1 MDRSPENR
9 PVLVAV
15 ANPEHAEQLVRTAS
29 DLARL
34 LESYVTIVSVAV
46 KPSSSPFSVYTDETI
61 IERFAQDTRDL
72 LDAAIA
78 VAPEDVPI
86 EREIVVG
93 RTMADGVLKA
103 IRRTDARALVIG
115 WHDSRSRT
123 DAILG
128 TNLDNLIE
136 NAPCDLYVERIGY
149 EANGVDSILVPV
161 AGGPHVRPATHA
173 AKAIAARNDATVHLL
188 SIVEPDIDEGAARD
202 HLEAGVQLLEDS
214 PGSGA
219 SPDFS
224 PDVRVETAVR
234 TGDDVSATI
243 AELAPDHDV
252 LVFGVTRQGAIQRR
266 LVGSIPQRVIPRID
280 ETVILARS
288 GDVVSPSR
296 LDKLRGLWR
305 RG

>member
-46 KPSSSPFSVYTDETI
+46 KPSSSPFSVYKDETI
-61 IERFAQDTRDL
+61 VERFAQDTQEL
-72 LDAAIA
+72 LDAAIT

-93 RTMADGVLKA
+93 RTIADGVLKA

-128 TNLDNLIE
+128 TNLDQLIE
-136 NAPCDLYVERIGY
+136 NAQCDLYVERIGY

-161 AGGPHVRPATHA
+161 AGGPHVRPATLA

-188 SIVEPDIDEGAARD
+188 SVVEPDVDEDAARD
-202 HLEAGVQLLEDS
+202 HLEAGCSCSRMRPIPSSVPIS
-214 PGSGA
+214 GSRRRFEPA
-219 SPDFS
+219 
-224 PDVRVETAVR
+224 R
-234 TGDDVSATI
+234 TF
-243 AELAPDHDV
+243 P
-252 LVFGVTRQGAIQRR
+252 
-266 LVGSIPQRVIPRID
+266 
-280 ETVILARS
+280 
-288 GDVVSPSR
+288 
-296 LDKLRGLWR
+296 
-305 RG
+305 

>member
-46 KPSSSPFSVYTDETI
+46 KPSSSPFSVYKDETI
-61 IERFAQDTRDL
+61 VERFAQDTQEL
-72 LDAAIA
+72 LDAAIT

-93 RTMADGVLKA
+93 RTIADGVLKA

-128 TNLDNLIE
+128 TNLDQLIE
-136 NAPCDLYVERIGY
+136 NAQCDLYVERIGY

-161 AGGPHVRPATHA
+161 AGGPHVRPATLA

-188 SIVEPDIDEGAARD
+188 SVVEPDVDEDAARD
-202 HLEAGVQLLEDS
+202 HLEAGVQLLED
-214 PGSGA
+214 A
-219 SPDFS
+219 PDSVFG
-224 PDVRVETAVR
+224 PDIRVETAVR
-234 TGDDVSATI
+234 TGEDVPVTI

-252 LVFGVTRQGAIQRR
+252 IVFGVTRQGAIQRR

-288 GDVVSPSR
+288 GAVVSPSR
-296 LDKLRGLWR
+296 LEKLRGFWR

>member
-1 MDRSPENR
+1 MDYSPESR

-15 ANPEHAEQLVRTAS
+15 ANPQHAEQLVRTAS

-34 LESYVTIVSVAV
+34 LESHVTIVSVAV
-46 KPSSSPFSVYTDETI
+46 KPSSSPFSVYKDETI
-61 IERFAQDTRDL
+61 VERFAQDTQEL
-72 LDAAIA
+72 LDASIT

-93 RTMADGVLKA
+93 RTIADGVLEA

-115 WHDSRSRT
+115 WHDSRRRT

-128 TNLDNLIE
+128 TNLDQLIE
-136 NAPCDLYVERIGY
+136 NAQCDLYVERIGY

-161 AGGPHVRPATHA
+161 AGGPHVRPATLA

-188 SIVEPDIDEGAARD
+188 SVVEPDVDEDAARD
-202 HLEAGVQLLEDS
+202 HLEAGVQLLED
-214 PGSGA
+214 A
-219 SPDFS
+219 PDSAFG
-224 PDVRVETAVR
+224 PDIRVETAVR
-234 TGDDVSATI
+234 TGEDVPATI

-288 GDVVSPSR
+288 GTVVSPSR
-296 LDKLRGLWR
+296 LEKLRGLWR